1 MKEETIPIKLK
12 ISSWRILMREK
23 IKTKKSL
30 GVLADEAILKIYDNK
45 SNGAERNRLKNKT
58 A

>member
-45 SNGAERNRLKNKT
+45 
-58 A
+58 